1 MQSSTL
7 NPTYTDFSGINAMRA
22 QARVDPQASLKQV
35 AKQFEG
41 IFIQMMLKSM
51 RDASMGDD
59 IFDSDQSKLY
69 RDMFD
74 KQIAL
79 DMANSKG
86 IGIAEAMVRQLEK
99 NVPSKTKP
107 IANSQAENDY
117 FEQSA
122 SIDNG
127 KTLPQTKSK
136 ESDSNSEMS
145 GNKNYGKINSV
156 ETSKETHKLKFNSP
170 EEFANYIL
178 PFAED
183 AAKELGV
190 SPLVLVSQAALETGW
205 GKAVIRNRDGES
217 SHNLFNIKADSRW
230 DGERVSKSTLEYR
243 NGIAKHENA
252 SFRAYDSYADS
263 FNDYVDFL
271 RTNHRYNI
279 ALQHSG
285 DDEIFIK
292 DLHQAGYA
300 TDPNYANKVIS
311 ILNRETIQQADYQE
325 SEEIDLDTSLS
336 EAKGVMHGV

>member
-7 NPTYTDFSGINAMRA
+7 NPTYTDFSGINTMRA
-22 QARVDPQASLKQV
+22 QARVDPQSSLKQV

-59 IFDSDQSKLY
+59 IFDSDQSRLY

-79 DMANSKG
+79 DMANGKG

-99 NVPSKTKP
+99 NVPSKTPARAHSQISSGYFEHSNRTGNANGKILP
-107 IANSQAENDY
+107 QAQSNEVYANSQIRGIEKY
-117 FEQSA
+117 
-122 SIDNG
+122 G
-127 KTLPQTKSK
+127 
-136 ESDSNSEMS
+136 DSHSSEY
-145 GNKNYGKINSV
+145 N
-156 ETSKETHKLKFNSP
+156 EDTTKFNSP
-170 EEFANYIL
+170 EEFTNYIL

-205 GKAVIRNRDGES
+205 GKAVIRHRDGES

-230 DGERVSKSTLEYR
+230 DGERVSKSTLEYH
-243 NGIAKHENA
+243 NGIAKYENA
-252 SFRAYDSYADS
+252 SFRSYDSFADS
-263 FNDYVDFL
+263 FDDYVDFL
-271 RTNHRYNI
+271 RTNHRYST

-300 TDPNYANKVIS
+300 TDPNYADKIIS
-311 ILNRETIQQADYQE
+311 ILNRDTIQQADYQYE
-325 SEEIDLDTSLS
+325 QEVDLDISLH
-336 EAKGVMHGV
+336 EDRGVMHGV